1 MEKTG
6 KILNIDKSWS
16 LFLDR
21 DGVINTRLV
30 DDYVKCWEDFE
41 FLPGVLE
48 AIKCFNKLFSTIV
61 VVTNQQGI
69 GKGLMKVETLNNIH
83 KKMIS
88 EIESAGGRIDKVYF
102 CPDLRESNSLYRKPN
117 MGMGLKARKDFP
129 AIRFRKSIIAGDSI
143 GDMQFG
149 RKLGMNTVLIS
160 DDDELS
166 RKHPETIGFRFQSLL
181 ELARFINL

>member
-83 KKMIS
+83 KKMM
-88 EIESAGGRIDKVYF
+88 ADG
-102 CPDLRESNSLYRKPN
+102 
-117 MGMGLKARKDFP
+117 
-129 AIRFRKSIIAGDSI
+129 
-143 GDMQFG
+143 
-149 RKLGMNTVLIS
+149 
-160 DDDELS
+160 
-166 RKHPETIGFRFQSLL
+166 
-181 ELARFINL
+181 